1 MLIKSITHLIS
12 LERVTI
18 NFAFNKIEDVK
29 YLFNALVELKSI
41 NYLELRLHKT
51 DVDIGKILE
60 LIEGLKEELFVINF
74 SLKMLK
80 VTCDRNVPQLVLKQR
95 VEEICSS

>member
-1 MLIKSITHLIS
+1 M
-12 LERVTI
+12 R
-18 NFAFNKIEDVK
+18 

-51 DVDIGKILE
+51 EVDLGKILE

-80 VTCDRNVPQLVLKQR
+80 VTCDRNMPLLVLKQK